1 MQLLYGVTLASIAFA
16 LALSVPALL
25 PSAEYPSLPLPHV
38 QAVRQA
44 PSSLCRNMFDDSGS
58 LCGPRQASPAN
69 GCQGWPPDS
78 EGQQV
83 SKCQGPV
90 LLGIVH
96 GGSADRALFA
106 DAGVVKQGESF
117 GSGFALAEVHANRAV
132 LTRDGERCEVLLFPP
147 QGGRSASERS
157 PNVDESVDEV
167 FPVGGHFARRGGRF
181 QVPRSDLS
189 GLARIRAS
197 ATARGILLGRV
208 HPGSMAASIGL
219 RSGDI
224 VAEANGQVLT
234 QRSAMEMIGTL
245 STIRE
250 FTLLIRRGAES
261 FNVHIDIID

>member
-16 LALSVPALL
+16 LALSAPALL

-44 PSSLCRNMFDDSGS
+44 PSSLCGNMFDDSGD
-58 LCGPRQASPAN
+58 LCRPRPEAQSHT
-69 GCQGWPPDS
+69 DS
-78 EGQQV
+78 EEV
-83 SKCQGPV
+83 AKCDGPT

-96 GGSADRALFA
+96 GEAADRALFA
-106 DAGVVKQGESF
+106 DVGVVKQGEAF
-117 GSGFALAEVHANRAV
+117 GSGFALAEVHTNRTV

-147 QGGRSASERS
+147 ADGRSTSNRS
-157 PNVDESVDEV
+157 LNDDESADE
-167 FPVGGHFARRGGRF
+167 FIPGGGHFARRGGRF

-197 ATARGILLGRV
+197 PTERGILLGRV
-208 HPGSMAASIGL
+208 HPSSMAASIGL

-234 QRSAMEMIGTL
+234 QRSAMEIIGTL
-245 STIRE
+245 STIRQ

-261 FNVHIDIID
+261 FNIHIDIVD